1 MISHREQTY
10 ERLNNEHY
18 SPACRTC
25 LPRESSRTEGCS
37 TTCPIPRSGSQ
48 SDSSR
53 ASVMAHRLLV
63 AELTPRIGGSK
74 QNRVEAVV
82 ASFF

>member
-10 ERLNNEHY
+10 ERLNNEPY
-18 SPACRTC
+18 SSGCW
-25 LPRESSRTEGCS
+25 PRESSRTEGCS
-37 TTCPIPRSGSQ
+37 TTCPTPRSGFK
-48 SDSSR
+48 SDSAR
-53 ASVMAHRLLV
+53 DTATPDRLLV
-63 AELTPRIGGSK
+63 AQVTPRIGGSK